1 MRKVTLKQRVI
12 RLGSFALFLFTI
24 MSVSVVTWLC
34 YRQAQAFA
42 HPHSPDIDRLPS
54 EVGIEGW
61 QDVIIT
67 TSDGVELKGWYF
79 LPDENAD
86 VYKDGAAI
94 LFVHGI
100 AGNRLEFLDEAAILV
115 ENGYGAL
122 LFDLRNHG
130 ESGGDVTTMGL
141 HEVRDVQAAF
151 AFLIEQPEI
160 NSERIAIYGM
170 SMGGATAI
178 RAMARIP
185 ETKVLI
191 AEASYTSFSSV
202 LDDGVRRLTSYTGS
216 PFTDMITWFSEREMD
231 VDMSKVRPIDDV
243 STISP
248 RPILIIHGTDDPVVN
263 PDHAH
268 RLFETAHEPKELYLV
283 EGGGHSGLLEVA
295 GDEYVERLLG
305 FLEKYL

>member
-1 MRKVTLKQRVI
+1 MKKVTLKQRIV

-24 MSVSVVTWLC
+24 TSVSGLTWLC

-42 HPHSPDIDRLPS
+42 YPHSPKIDRFPPD
-54 EVGIEGW
+54 VGIEDW
-61 QDVIIT
+61 HDVTFT
-67 TSDGVELKGWYF
+67 TSDGIELKGWYF
-79 LPDENAD
+79 LPDENAET
-86 VYKDGAAI
+86 YKNGAAI

-141 HEVRDVQAAF
+141 YEVRDVQAAF

-160 NSERIAIYGM
+160 NPDRIAIYGM

-185 ETKVLI
+185 EAKVLI
-191 AEASYTSFSSV
+191 AEAGYTSFSTV
-202 LDDGVRRLTSYTGS
+202 LDDGIRRITSHTGS
-216 PFTDMITWFSEREMD
+216 PFTDLITWFSEREMD
-231 VDMSKVRPIDDV
+231 VDLSEVRPIDDIR
-243 STISP
+243 TISP
-248 RPILIIHGTDDPVVN
+248 RPVLIIHGTDDPVVN
-263 PDHAH
+263 VDHA
-268 RLFETAHEPKELYLV
+268 RQLFEKADEPKELYLV
-283 EGGGHSGLLEVA
+283 EGGSHGGLLEVA
-295 GDEYVERLLG
+295 GEEYVERLLG